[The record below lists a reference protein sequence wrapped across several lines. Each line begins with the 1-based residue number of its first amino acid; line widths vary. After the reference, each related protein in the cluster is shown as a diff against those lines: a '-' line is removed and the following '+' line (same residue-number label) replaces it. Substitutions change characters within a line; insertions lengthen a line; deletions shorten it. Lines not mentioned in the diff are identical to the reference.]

1 MDAQGGVRGEGRQR
15 RPRSSYFPLQRL
27 SAKLREEMIPVTFIE
42 GIVCPQGEA
51 IVFLCGGDDELEVLR
66 DVFLVG
72 LKNSA
77 AFPRVV
83 APRGEKFSGNLAVVV
98 PNDFPN
104 ECKLAFCDLVLKGGD
119 TVKKEPNCF
128 VRDVFI
134 FH

>member
-1 MDAQGGVRGEGRQR
+1 MLGGGGRGGASTEAAEQFLPTPKVERQVER
-15 RPRSSYFPLQRL
+15 
-27 SAKLREEMIPVTFIE
+27 
-42 GIVCPQGEA
+42 
-51 IVFLCGGDDELEVLR
+51 GDDPSNFYR
-66 DVFLVG
+66 GHSMPTRNDFLVG

-83 APRGEKFSGNLAVVV
+83 APRGEKLSGNLAVVV

-134 FH
+134 FHS